1 MTVRCRILVD
11 AEVDVSADGGFS
23 EWTLTI
29 TDPDGVGL
37 GAVLAPEDL
46 ALIEGAL
53 IRLGERPDIGLAVDV
68 GDAALVRKRGRS
80 KGVLTVRDESWGE
93 GSAELDAANLDS
105 LRREIWR
112 ERGRP
117 SGEEGSE

>member
-11 AEVDVSADGGFS
+11 AEVDVSADRDFS

-29 TDPDGVGL
+29 TDSDGVGL

-46 ALIEGAL
+46 ALIESAL
-53 IRLGERPDIGLAVDV
+53 IKLRERPDIGLAVDV
-68 GDAALVRKRGRS
+68 GDAALVKKRSRS
-80 KGVLTVRDESWGE
+80 KGVLTVRDEEWGE
-93 GSAELDAANLDS
+93 RSAELDAANLDS

-117 SGEEGSE
+117 SGKEGSE